1 VDGACPALARIA
13 TDVRAR
19 EVQIL
24 ADGLDEETSR
34 FDVELVSF
42 PVDGQGDVFAHG
54 PDLLRRRS
62 ATVGTESFGLPDDAV
77 RVRRPL
83 ERWGLAP
90 VGSS

>member
-1 VDGACPALARIA
+1 MG
-13 TDVRAR
+13 AR

-24 ADGLDEETSR
+24 ADGLDEETSW

-62 ATVGTESFGLPDDAV
+62 ATVGTESFGLPDGAV